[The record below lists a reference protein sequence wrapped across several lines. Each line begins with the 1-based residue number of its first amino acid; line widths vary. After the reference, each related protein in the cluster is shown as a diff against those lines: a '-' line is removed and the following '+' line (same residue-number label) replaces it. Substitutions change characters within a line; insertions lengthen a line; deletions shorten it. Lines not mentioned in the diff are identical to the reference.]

1 MGNIQQTP
9 SYEEM
14 RDEAVQKYYAERKT
28 ARIFLVIGIL
38 LFVISAGYTLS
49 AYSGHS
55 ILFLIGG
62 VVAFF
67 SAWWVWD
74 SLKKFPEAKRNYIY
88 RLNRAVEIMSNANVF
103 MQVPQED
110 LHRFDHWWE

>member
-1 MGNIQQTP
+1 MAHLQKPP

-28 ARIFLVIGIL
+28 ARIFLAIGIAAL
-38 LFVISAGYTLS
+38 IITAEITLS
-49 AYSGHS
+49 AYRGGST
-55 ILFLIGG
+55 LFLIGG
-62 VVAFF
+62 IFTFF
-67 SAWWVWD
+67 AVWWTWD
-74 SLKKFPEAKRNYIY
+74 SAKKLSEAKRTYIY

-110 LHRFDHWWE
+110 LHRFDKWWQ